1 MPANLEDSAV
11 AWDWKVSV
19 FIPIPK
25 KGNAKECSNYP
36 TIALSSH
43 ARKECS
49 KCSKPGLICTWTKN
63 FQMFLGLIC
72 TWTKNF
78 QMFLNQ
84 EHGLILTFIHDNI
97 HVLGSGTSGFRQ
109 GSRTR
114 DQIAN
119 VHWIIEKSREFQK
132 KKIYLSFIDYAK
144 AFDSVDCNKLWKILK
159 KMGIPDHFTCLLR
172 SRSNS

>member
-1 MPANLEDSAV
+1 MPTNLEDSAV
-11 AWDWKVSV
+11 AWDWKMSV

-25 KGNAKECSNYP
+25 KGNAKECSNYQ
-36 TIALSSH
+36 TIALNSH

-63 FQMFLGLIC
+63 L
-72 TWTKNF
+72 

-84 EHGLILTFIHDNI
+84 EHGLILTSIHDNI
-97 HVLGSGTSGFRQ
+97 HVLGSRTSGFRQ

-132 KKIYLSFIDYAK
+132 KNSTSVSLTMPKPLTVWIATNCGKFFFFFFKIYLFIYL
-144 AFDSVDCNKLWKILK
+144 F
-159 KMGIPDHFTCLLR
+159 F
-172 SRSNS
+172 